1 MAGQFDPIKNLLL
14 DQMYDN
20 FSLSME
26 NMQMLVALANES
38 WRDELEKA
46 TSPLFILSPTTV
58 KVNVQVCKTRK
69 DPQYPICKIKGN
81 LNQISINISGKIIYK

>member
-1 MAGQFDPIKNLLL
+1 
-14 DQMYDN
+14 
-20 FSLSME
+20 ME

-81 LNQISINISGKIIYK
+81 LNQISINISGKEPFKKAKKTRDIFEKKLQ